1 MNIKFNCNIGRWVKD
16 EVYDIP
22 VGLACVYLDRR
33 VAVRV
38 DVEGRETAS
47 RVHSPEKA
55 NRGGRER

>member
-1 MNIKFNCNIGRWVKD
+1 MNIKFNCNIGRFTKD
-16 EVYDIP
+16 EVIDLP
-22 VGLACVYLDRR
+22 VGLACAYLDRR

-55 NRGGRER
+55 KRGGRER